1 MNRRPRHRRPRRP
14 RRAATAVASALC
26 VPAALGLT
34 PQPTAEAATV
44 LGVEGTFQPPRTTVK
59 SFQNAFCE
67 ENTCRTVN
75 FSPGLGDSWSGAW
88 SLQAAVT
95 FTPGDLILM
104 GYSSGAGSIHDRLR
118 VWDQMPALGPDPD
131 RVVLVV
137 TMGNPENKY
146 GGQARNFYGT
156 GFPDDNPYKTL
167 NVTMQYDA
175 VADRPDRFGLWS
187 QINLSFINHFAYRN
201 IDIND
206 PNNLVY
212 QDEDGVTYM
221 LVQAEVLPMLQWADW
236 FASDEQMAQ
245 LDAIFRPLVEQDYDR
260 PDYVEQGEGADWGNG
275 LPPTSLQGSDR
286 QEERRAASEDDTD
299 PAEPPAAEDDA
310 TDSAADGAQPQAQE
324 LDELGER
331 VIDTVAAEQL
341 DEAPLDEDLVDEA
354 QLDEEPVE
362 PEEVDLDAL
371 TEDALNEDALAEE
384 QAAEEEAT
392 SSAVTGTEEVTEAT
406 ADTSG
411 GSDNGSESR
420 SENRRSERAST
431 AA

>member
-1 MNRRPRHRRPRRP
+1 M
-14 RRAATAVASALC
+14 
-26 VPAALGLT
+26 PAALGLT
-34 PQPTAEAATV
+34 QQPAAEAATV
-44 LGVEGTFQPPRTTVK
+44 LGVEGTLQPPRTTVK

-95 FTPGDLILM
+95 MTPGDLILM

-118 VWDQMPALGPDPD
+118 VWHQMPSLGPDPD
-131 RVVLVV
+131 RVVLIV

-146 GGQARNFYGT
+146 GGQARHYWGT

-175 VADRPDRFGLWS
+175 VADRPDRFGFWS

-212 QDEDGVTYM
+212 YDEEDGVTYM
-221 LVQAEVLPMLQWADW
+221 LVKAEVLPMLQWVDP
-236 FASDEQMAQ
+236 FASDEQMAT

-260 PDYVEQGEGADWGNG
+260 PAYVEQGEGADWGNG
-275 LPPTSLQGSDR
+275 LPPASLQGSDR
-286 QEERRAASEDDTD
+286 QEERRAAGEDDSDAT
-299 PAEPPAAEDDA
+299 PTAEDA
-310 TDSAADGAQPQAQE
+310 VTDDGEPTASP
-324 LDELGER
+324 DEVGER
-331 VIDTVAAEQL
+331 VIETVSTDQL
-341 DEAPLDEDLVDEA
+341 DDAPVDEEPV
-354 QLDEEPVE
+354 DEEPVE

-371 TEDALNEDALAEE
+371 TEDALAEE
-384 QAAEEEAT
+384 QAAEEAAEETDSSTVTEA
-392 SSAVTGTEEVTEAT
+392 AEVTEAT
-406 ADTSG
+406 TEAGG
-411 GSDNGSESR
+411 GSDDGADSG